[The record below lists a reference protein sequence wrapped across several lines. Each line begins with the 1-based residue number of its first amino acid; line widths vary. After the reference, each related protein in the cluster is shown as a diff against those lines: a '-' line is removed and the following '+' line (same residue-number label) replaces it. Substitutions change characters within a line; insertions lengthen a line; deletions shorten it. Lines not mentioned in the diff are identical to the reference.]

1 MDNPIY
7 EGEDIPLV
15 QQDYDDYDDY
25 KTPDTSRVGEKSF
38 MEGPDVT
45 ESTSTF
51 RLRQEVKLNKLTE
64 LYKHLDVKGDQSLA
78 NLD

>member
-15 QQDYDDYDDY
+15 QQDYDDYDDC
-25 KTPDTSRVGEKSF
+25 KTPDTSRVGETSF

-64 LYKHLDVKGDQSLA
+64 LCKHLDVR
-78 NLD
+78 

>member
-1 MDNPIY
+1 
-7 EGEDIPLV
+7 
-15 QQDYDDYDDY
+15 
-25 KTPDTSRVGEKSF
+25 

-64 LYKHLDVKGDQSLA
+64 LCKHLDVR
-78 NLD
+78 